1 MVNSKF
7 FTNLL
12 QNERDRNRSV
22 TSLNFQGFEDF
33 AKNGTSPILFNQIY
47 IAPEPPTTAGRWIHP
62 VAGFVP
68 GQQSYLKRKAQ
79 LWNRSRIASDLKLAG
94 FRRLTRL

>member
-1 MVNSKF
+1 MSA
-7 FTNLL
+7 TGTA
-12 QNERDRNRSV
+12 SV

-33 AKNGTSPILFNQIY
+33 ARNGTSPILFNQIY
-47 IAPEPPTTAGRWIHP
+47 IAPDPPTTAGKWIHP

-79 LWNRSRIASDLKLAG
+79 LWNRSRIASDLKLSG
-94 FRRLTRL
+94 FRRLTHL

>member
-1 MVNSKF
+1 MSA
-7 FTNLL
+7 TGTA
-12 QNERDRNRSV
+12 SV

-47 IAPEPPTTAGRWIHP
+47 IAPTTAGRWIHP

-68 GQQSYLKRKAQ
+68 GQQSYLKRKSQ

-94 FRRLTRL
+94 FRRLTHL

>member
-1 MVNSKF
+1 MSA
-7 FTNLL
+7 TGTA
-12 QNERDRNRSV
+12 SV

-33 AKNGTSPILFNQIY
+33 AKNGTSPILFNQVY
-47 IAPEPPTTAGRWIHP
+47 IAPEQPTTAGRWI
-62 VAGFVP
+62 P

-94 FRRLTRL
+94 FRRLTHL